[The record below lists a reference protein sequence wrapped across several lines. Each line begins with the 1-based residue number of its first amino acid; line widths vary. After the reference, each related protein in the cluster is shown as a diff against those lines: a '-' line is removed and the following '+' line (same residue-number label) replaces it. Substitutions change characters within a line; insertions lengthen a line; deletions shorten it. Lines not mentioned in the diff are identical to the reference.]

1 MLRTVDLTD
10 LMGDYRAHI
19 PRAALDVA
27 GAMDAVREVC
37 DTVRERGTDA
47 LAEYSQRFDGVVPVT
62 FRVPERV
69 LVESAEQLDPKLREA
84 FEESIRRR
92 RVVAETL
99 ECDPDPVP
107 VVLAEGARVGVRNI
121 PVERVGLYVPGG
133 LAPLASSVIMN
144 VVPAQVAGVREIAV
158 ASPPQAGFGGWP
170 HPNVLALCHM
180 LGVEEVYAVGGAQA
194 IAMFAH
200 GVAGLCTPVA
210 MVTGPGN
217 IYVVAAK
224 RLVRGIVGI
233 DSEAGPTEIAI
244 IADSSANPAY
254 VAADLISQAEHDPM
268 AASVLITDSP
278 ELSDSVA
285 VELGSQVAATKHRER
300 IRTALTGQQSAV
312 LLVRDLDQAVDVAD
326 AYAAEHLEIQTRD
339 AGKVA
344 ARINNAGA
352 IFVGDF
358 SPVSLGDYSAGSTHV
373 LPTAGCA
380 CHGSGLTV
388 RSFMRTVHVIDY
400 SVQALSDIADGIE
413 RFALAEDLPGHAAAI
428 TVRTRR

>member
-1 MLRTVDLTD
+1 MLRTVDLTGVE
-10 LMGDYRAHI
+10 GDYRAHV
-19 PRAALDVA
+19 PRAELDVT
-27 GAMDAVREVC
+27 GAMRTVREVC
-37 DTVRERGTDA
+37 DAVRDRGTEA
-47 LAEYSQRFDGVVPVT
+47 LVEYSQRFDGVVPRT
-62 FRVPERV
+62 FRVPGRV
-69 LVESAEQLDPKLREA
+69 LAEAAKQLDPELREA
-84 FEESIRRR
+84 FEESIWRRR
-92 RVVAETL
+92 LVAETL
-99 ECDPDPVP
+99 EHDSDPAPA
-107 VVLAEGARVGVRNI
+107 VLAEGARVGLRNI

-144 VVPAQVAGVREIAV
+144 VIPAQVAGVREIAV

-170 HPNVLALCHM
+170 HPNILALCHM
-180 LGVEEVYAVGGAQA
+180 LGVEEVHAVGGAQA

-200 GVAGLCTPVA
+200 GVTGLCAPVA

-224 RLVRGIVGI
+224 RLLRGIVGI

-278 ELSDSVA
+278 ELADLVA
-285 VELGSQVAATKHRER
+285 AELEPRVAATKHRER

-312 LLVRDLDQAVDVAD
+312 LLVRDLDQAVEVAD

-344 ARINNAGA
+344 ARIRNAGA
-352 IFVGDF
+352 IFIGDH

-380 CHGSGLTV
+380 CHGSGLNV

-400 SVQALSDIADGIE
+400 SAQALSEIADGIE

>member
-10 LMGDYRAHI
+10 LVGDYRAHI

-37 DTVRERGTDA
+37 DAVRERGTEA
-47 LAEYSQRFDGVVPVT
+47 LAEYSHRFDGVVPAT

-69 LVESAEQLDPKLREA
+69 LVEAAEQLDPKLRGA

-99 ECDPDPVP
+99 ECDPDPAP
-107 VVLAEGARVGVRNI
+107 AVLAEGARVGLRNI

-144 VVPAQVAGVREIAV
+144 VVPAQVAGVREITV

-170 HPNVLALCHM
+170 HPNILALCHM

-194 IAMFAH
+194 IAMFAY
-200 GVAGLCTPVA
+200 GVAGLCAPVA

-278 ELSDSVA
+278 ELADLVA
-285 VELGSQVAATKHRER
+285 AELESRVAATKHRER

-352 IFVGDF
+352 IFVGDH

-380 CHGSGLTV
+380 CHGSGLNV

>member
-1 MLRTVDLTD
+1 
-10 LMGDYRAHI
+10 
-19 PRAALDVA
+19 
-27 GAMDAVREVC
+27 MDAVRGVC
-37 DTVRERGTDA
+37 DAIRDRGVEA
-47 LAEYSQRFDGVVPVT
+47 LTECSQRFDGVVPES

-69 LVESAEQLDPKLREA
+69 LAEAAEQLAPELREA

-92 RVVAETL
+92 RAVAETL
-99 ECDPDPVP
+99 ERDSDPAPA
-107 VVLAEGARVGVRNI
+107 VLAEGARVGLRNI

-144 VVPAQVAGVREIAV
+144 VIPAQVAGVREIAV

-170 HPNVLALCHM
+170 HPNILALCHL

-200 GVAGLCTPVA
+200 GVTGLCAPVA

-224 RLVRGIVGI
+224 RLLRGIVGI

-278 ELSDSVA
+278 ELADRVAAELEPRVA
-285 VELGSQVAATKHRER
+285 VTKHRER

-312 LLVRDLDQAVDVAD
+312 LLVRDLDQAVEVAD

-339 AGKVA
+339 AGEVA
-344 ARINNAGA
+344 ARIRNAGA
-352 IFVGDF
+352 IFVGDH

-380 CHGSGLTV
+380 CHGSGLSV

-400 SVQALSDIADGIE
+400 SAQALAGIADGIE

>member
-1 MLRTVDLTD
+1 
-10 LMGDYRAHI
+10 MGDYRAHI

-37 DTVRERGTDA
+37 DAVRERGTDA

-200 GVAGLCTPVA
+200 GVAGLCAPVA

-352 IFVGDF
+352 IFVGNF

>member
-1 MLRTVDLTD
+1 MLRTVDLTGVE
-10 LMGDYRAHI
+10 GDYRAHV
-19 PRAALDVA
+19 PRAELDVT
-27 GAMDAVREVC
+27 GAMRAVREVC
-37 DTVRERGTDA
+37 DAVRDRGTEA
-47 LAEYSQRFDGVVPVT
+47 LVEYSQRFDGVVPRT
-62 FRVPERV
+62 FRVPGRV
-69 LVESAEQLDPKLREA
+69 LAEAAKQLDPELREA

-92 RVVAETL
+92 RLVAETL
-99 ECDPDPVP
+99 EHDSDPAPA
-107 VVLAEGARVGVRNI
+107 VLAEGARVGLRNI
-121 PVERVGLYVPGG
+121 PVGRVGLYVPGG

-144 VVPAQVAGVREIAV
+144 VIPAQVAGVREIAV

-170 HPNVLALCHM
+170 HPNILALCHM
-180 LGVEEVYAVGGAQA
+180 LGVEEVHAVGGAQA

-200 GVAGLCTPVA
+200 GVTGLCAPVA

-224 RLVRGIVGI
+224 RLLRGIVGI

-278 ELSDSVA
+278 ELADLVA
-285 VELGSQVAATKHRER
+285 AELEPRVAATKHRER
-300 IRTALTGQQSAV
+300 IRTALTGRQSAV
-312 LLVRDLDQAVDVAD
+312 LLVRDLDQAVEVAD

-344 ARINNAGA
+344 SRIRNAGA
-352 IFVGDF
+352 IFVGDH

-380 CHGSGLTV
+380 CHGSGLNV

-400 SVQALSDIADGIE
+400 SAQALSEIADGIE

>member
-10 LMGDYRAHI
+10 LVGDYRAHI

-37 DTVRERGTDA
+37 DAVRERGTEA
-47 LAEYSQRFDGVVPVT
+47 LAEYSHRFDGVVPAT

-69 LVESAEQLDPKLREA
+69 LVEAAEQLDPKLREA

-99 ECDPDPVP
+99 ECDPDPAP
-107 VVLAEGARVGVRNI
+107 VVLAEGARVGLRNI

-170 HPNVLALCHM
+170 HPNILALCHM

-194 IAMFAH
+194 IAMFAY
-200 GVAGLCTPVA
+200 GVAGLCAPVA

-278 ELSDSVA
+278 ELSDLVA
-285 VELGSQVAATKHRER
+285 VELGSQVAATKHRKR

-352 IFVGDF
+352 IFVGNF